1 MARKASPEESQAAR
15 ELEEAL
21 AKEGV
26 DLTAQ
31 STETPAAGPAPL
43 AMNTQGDEP
52 PVKRGPGRPPKSA
65 GTAKDA
71 DALLFGAIDGKG
83 KPEDAKGKPGRPKGT
98 GGKKAM
104 DPVGLAK
111 QLVGIH
117 QLAAMFTGMG
127 ELQLQQEEAQGLA
140 DAVVNVCAEYDLN
153 IDGKTGAAV
162 QLFAACAMIY
172 APRVLQI
179 KFRLAQERAAYEQA
193 NPQQPSGQFAQHPA
207 G

>member
-26 DLTAQ
+26 DLTQQ
-31 STETPAAGPAPL
+31 STDAPTAAPAPL

-52 PVKRGPGRPPKSA
+52 PVKRGPGRPPKNA
-65 GTAKDA
+65 GAAKDA
-71 DALLFGAIDGKG
+71 DALLFNAIGDKDKPADGK
-83 KPEDAKGKPGRPKGT
+83 AKPGRPKGT
-98 GGKKAM
+98 GTKKSM

-127 ELQLQQEEAQGLA
+127 ELQLNPDEASGLA

-172 APRVLQI
+172 APRVMAI
-179 KFRLAQERAAYEQA
+179 KYRLAQEAAANEQA
-193 NPQQPSGQFAQHPA
+193 NATTANFAQHPA